1 MKSTLLQVDFVILL
15 FIWYVFLH
23 YRKSNILVSFPR
35 SSRIK
40 EQHNSIFV
48 EAAAAGGGGEQ
59 LH

>member
-1 MKSTLLQVDFVILL
+1 MDVVILL

-23 YRKSNILVSFPR
+23 YRKNNILLSFPL

-48 EAAAAGGGGEQ
+48 EAAGGGGGGEQ
-59 LH
+59 SH

>member
-1 MKSTLLQVDFVILL
+1 MDIVTLL